1 MANSTILSLVQTSL
15 QAMGVATYGN
25 PSTVIANTNQDV
37 VQTLALVN
45 LAGDEAAREF
55 DWESA
60 TKQHNFTATY
70 FTYTGNTT
78 ADSTSVT
85 SMSSIV
91 SLDAT
96 FMAVG
101 GSIPQDTFVVSAT
114 GTTVVLNRAP
124 TATAS
129 TVSITFSKVLFAV
142 ASDFDRLVDR
152 TNWDKSKHWE
162 MLGPRTPQEREW
174 LRSGYIST
182 GPRIRWWKMGG
193 YFSIWPPLGATEEL
207 SYEFQSKYWVLVTAA
222 STPAPTKQSFTVD
235 TDTCIFPDAMMRALI
250 RYKYFEAKGFDST
263 SLAIKYQEQLDLAK
277 AHDAGGRTL
286 SMAPR
291 PGDVL
296 IGWGQ
301 LPDSG
306 FGS

>member
-1 MANSTILSLVQTSL
+1 MANSTILSLVQTTL

-25 PSTVIANTNQDV
+25 PSTVIGNTNQDV

-45 LAGDEAAREF
+45 IAGDEAAREF

-60 TKQHNFTATY
+60 TKQHNFTATFY
-70 FTYTGNTT
+70 TYTGNTT

-85 SMSSIV
+85 SMSSIAN
-91 SLDAT
+91 LDAT

-101 GSIPQDTFVVSAT
+101 GSIPQDTFVVSVS
-114 GTTVVLNRAP
+114 GTTAVLNRAP
-124 TATAS
+124 TSTAS

-152 TNWDKSKHWE
+152 TNWDKTKHWE

-207 SYEFQSKYWVLVTAA
+207 SYEYQSKYWVLVTAA
-222 STPAPTKQSFTVD
+222 ATPAPTKQSFTVD
-235 TDTCIFPDAMMRALI
+235 TDTCIFPDSMMRALI
-250 RYKYFEAKGFDST
+250 RYKYFEAKGFDAT

-286 SMAPR
+286 SMAAR
-291 PGDVL
+291 ASDLL

-301 LPDSG
+301 IPDSG
-306 FGS
+306 YGS